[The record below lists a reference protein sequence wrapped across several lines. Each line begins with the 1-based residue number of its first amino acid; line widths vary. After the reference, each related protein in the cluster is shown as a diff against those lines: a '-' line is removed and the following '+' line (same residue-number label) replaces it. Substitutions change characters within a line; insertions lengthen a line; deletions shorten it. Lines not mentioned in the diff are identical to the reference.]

1 MRENKLK
8 ERLRAGGS
16 AIGTFAKFSDPA
28 SVEILALAGFDFF
41 VLDNEHV
48 MFNRETMLHILRAAE
63 ASGISPVLRVRKNAD
78 VELLQVLD
86 AGAPCVLVP
95 QVNSA
100 AEARACAS
108 YVKYAPEGNR
118 GFAPTH
124 RAAAYGTLDPA
135 EYAAQ
140 ANAYTFLGC
149 YCETRQAV
157 EEIGAIA
164 RVPGIDLIFLGP
176 MDLSQSYGVTGKPKS
191 PAVTEAIAA
200 VEEACFAAGRALGTI
215 AANAQE
221 AARLL
226 ARGYRFVTISS
237 DQGLLLASGRAQLQA
252 LKGLIAEGGN
262 GR

>member
-1 MRENKLK
+1 MRENRLK

-48 MFNRETMLHILRAAE
+48 MFNRETLVHILRAAE
-63 ASGISPVLRVRKNAD
+63 ASGITPVLRVRKNAD
-78 VELLQVLD
+78 VELLQPLD

-100 AEARACAS
+100 AEARACVS

-140 ANAYTFLGC
+140 ANAHTFLGC

-157 EEIGAIA
+157 GEIDEIA
-164 RVPGIDLIFLGP
+164 RVPGIDLIFVGP
-176 MDLSQSYGVTGKPKS
+176 MDLSQSYGLTGRPRS
-191 PAVTEAIAA
+191 PAVVEAIAA
-200 VEEACFAAGRALGTI
+200 VEAACFAAGRTLGTI
-215 AANAQE
+215 ASNAEE

-226 ARGYRFVTISS
+226 DRGYRFVTISS
-237 DQGLLLASGRAQLQA
+237 DQGLLLSHGKAQLQA
-252 LKGLIAEGGN
+252 LSRLRAEGGST
-262 GR
+262 R